1 MSVVAYLTHA
11 DLGIM
16 RSFLLRWL
24 SIRTSL
30 FFGFIVQ
37 SKDLFE
43 ILVRENSRM
52 LTTYLRAA
60 GCDCTLLDDVWQ
72 ETMIVAWRR
81 LDEFDRS
88 KPFGP
93 WLRGIAART
102 LMAHR
107 RASARVVLTD
117 DSEALEYL
125 SERYERV
132 HQLAGDTLDEKL
144 DALRDCVSNLNMSE
158 RECIELRFR
167 DDLMP
172 AAMSER
178 IGVALETVKKRL
190 FRAKRQL
197 QNCLE
202 QKLQANVT

>member
-1 MSVVAYLTHA
+1 MTLRFPP
-11 DLGIM
+11 D
-16 RSFLLRWL
+16 FLENPILQP
-24 SIRTSL
+24 S
-30 FFGFIVQ
+30 VQ

-60 GCDCTLLDDVWQ
+60 GCDDALLDDVWQ
-72 ETMIVAWRR
+72 ETMIVAWRK
-81 LDEFDRS
+81 LNEFDRS

-102 LMAHR
+102 LMASR
-107 RASARVVLTD
+107 RAASRFVLTD
-117 DSEALEYL
+117 DVEALEYL
-125 SERYERV
+125 NQRLERIN
-132 HQLAGDTLDEKL
+132 HLGGDTLDEKL
-144 DALRDCVSNLNMSE
+144 DAVRDCVSKLTSTD

-178 IGVALETVKKRL
+178 IGVALETIKKRL
-190 FRAKRQL
+190 YRAKQQL
-197 QNCLE
+197 QMCLE
-202 QKLQANVT
+202 RKLQSQTSP

>member
-1 MSVVAYLTHA
+1 MQP
-11 DLGIM
+11 
-16 RSFLLRWL
+16 
-24 SIRTSL
+24 SI
-30 FFGFIVQ
+30 Q

-60 GCDCTLLDDVWQ
+60 GCDETMLDDVWQ
-72 ETMIVAWRR
+72 ETMIVAWRK

-102 LMAHR
+102 LLATR
-107 RASARVVLTD
+107 RATSRMILTD
-117 DSEALEYL
+117 DVEALEYL
-125 SERYERV
+125 NQRLERLN
-132 HQLAGDTLDEKL
+132 HLQGDTLDEKL
-144 DALRDCVSNLNMSE
+144 DALRDCISRLTTAD

-178 IGVALETVKKRL
+178 VGVALETIKKRL
-190 FRAKRQL
+190 FRAKQQL
-197 QNCLE
+197 QQCL
-202 QKLQANVT
+202 QRKLQTQAYPSPLGGEQS